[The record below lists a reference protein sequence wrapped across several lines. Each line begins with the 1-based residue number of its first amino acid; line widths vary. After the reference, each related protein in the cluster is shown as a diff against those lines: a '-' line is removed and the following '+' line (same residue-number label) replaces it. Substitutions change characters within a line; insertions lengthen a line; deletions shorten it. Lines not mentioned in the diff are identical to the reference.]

1 MSNSLVISTEPKEP
15 NTMKDHTL
23 TTFSAFDV
31 PEDVQRKVM
40 TLLDAYNPDIDYR
53 NCDEN
58 GY

>member
-1 MSNSLVISTEPKEP
+1 
-15 NTMKDHTL
+15 MKDHTL

-40 TLLDAYNPDIDYR
+40 ALLDAYNADIDYR